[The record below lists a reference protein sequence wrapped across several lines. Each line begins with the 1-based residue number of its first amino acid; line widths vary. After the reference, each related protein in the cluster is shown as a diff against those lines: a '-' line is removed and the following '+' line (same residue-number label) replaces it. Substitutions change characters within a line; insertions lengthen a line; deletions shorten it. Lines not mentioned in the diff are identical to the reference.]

1 VAEVVL
7 TDDERE
13 TLLRWSR
20 RAKSSQSLALRS
32 RIVLG
37 CAEGKPNKQVAAEL
51 GVWPQTVGTW
61 RRRFVQSR
69 LDGLV
74 DEPRPGAPRT
84 ITDEQIEA
92 VVVATLEQT
101 PTDATHWSR
110 ASMAAQSGLSRST
123 VGRIW
128 KAFGLKPHQV
138 ETFKL
143 STDPQFVDKVR
154 DVVGL
159 YVDPPEKA
167 LVLCVDEKSRAP
179 RGADEAVRDERP
191 AAGHRSD
198 RSKLEADRS
207 PGQG

>member
-1 VAEVVL
+1 MRGGAGRGVAADGRHVA
-7 TDDERE
+7 
-13 TLLRWSR
+13 SR
-20 RAKSSQSLALRS
+20 RRAPTR
-32 RIVLG
+32 
-37 CAEGKPNKQVAAEL
+37 
-51 GVWPQTVGTW
+51 
-61 RRRFVQSR
+61 
-69 LDGLV
+69 
-74 DEPRPGAPRT
+74 GAPEDH
-84 ITDEQIEA
+84 DEQIEA

-159 YVDPPEKA
+159 YLDPPERA
-167 LVLCVDEKSRAP
+167 LVLCVDEKTQIQALNRTQPVFPMLPGTPARASHDYL
-179 RGADEAVRDERP
+179 RHGTSSLYATLDLTTGNVIGALHNRHRATEFLAFLRKIDAEVP
-191 AAGHRSD
+191 ADLDVHLGRV
-198 RSKLEADRS
+198 
-207 PGQG
+207 